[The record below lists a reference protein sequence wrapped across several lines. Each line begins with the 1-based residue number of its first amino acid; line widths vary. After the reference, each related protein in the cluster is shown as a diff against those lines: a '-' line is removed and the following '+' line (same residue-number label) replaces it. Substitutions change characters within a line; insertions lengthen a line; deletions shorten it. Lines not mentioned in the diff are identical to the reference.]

1 MTTEMFIV
9 LFTFGSGISALL
21 TEALKKSFKNVSSNI
36 VALVD
41 AVCVGACGTIIYYI
55 MNDVKFTAQN
65 ICWIILMSFA
75 IWLGSMVSYDK
86 VLQTISQVKG
96 E

>member
-41 AVCVGACGTIIYYI
+41 AFFVGGCGTLCYYTL
-55 MNDVKFTAQN
+55 NDVALSLKN
-65 ICWIILMSFA
+65 ICWAILMCFA

-86 VLQTISQVKG
+86 VLQTIIQAKG